1 MKNRFDF
8 AVSVSSLLLVIGIK
22 VVLEIRIYLR
32 NNADGTNIQ
41 GHVIPP
47 STRAVFA
54 IQLLRM
60 LSGLGVVKKTFLP
73 MLVLIPQYQ
82 HVVVVLVSVQYVNE
96 LYE

>member
-8 AVSVSSLLLVIGIK
+8 AVSISSVLLVIAIK
-22 VVLEIRIYLR
+22 VVLETRIYLK
-32 NNADGTNIQ
+32 NIANPHLPNIQ

-96 LYE
+96 

>member
-8 AVSVSSLLLVIGIK
+8 AVSISSVLLVIAIK
-22 VVLEIRIYLR
+22 VVLDVRILLR
-32 NNADGTNIQ
+32 NQADGTNVQ
-41 GHVIPP
+41 GRVIPP

-96 LYE
+96 